1 MMNTVIPKVLL
12 AQTQEGQITK
22 CHLNKT
28 IYQGDGGIAQWI
40 AFLLPTQRPRVGFMV
55 FPKIYFLYK
64 FINWMLLRFIYS
76 KLLREWTEQSLIS

>member
-22 CHLNKT
+22 CHLNEK
-28 IYQGDGGIAQWI
+28 IFQGGGGIAQWI
-40 AFLLPTQRPRVGFMV
+40 AFLLHTSRPRVRFVV
-55 FPKIYFLYK
+55 FPKIYFLHK